1 MKEANTR
8 SKSKKNME
16 DVKAPIA
23 ARVAQD
29 QLLIKAVK
37 DQLNN
42 SETSMKST
50 LHNNGGAKDTPSARS
65 PSSSRKGSHDEVSRF
80 RYPRHVRHHSTHLF
94 VVLRR

>member
-29 QLLIKAVK
+29 QLLIKAIK

-50 LHNNGGAKDTPSARS
+50 LQYVLYIKTVLTMPDNSS
-65 PSSSRKGSHDEVSRF
+65 P
-80 RYPRHVRHHSTHLF
+80 
-94 VVLRR
+94 